1 MFKFAEAGSGEQA
14 APGCEVMVGSV
25 ASIIPAFL
33 IVAVWVRA
41 EQHALRL
48 EGGMQ
53 LSQNARQFPG
63 WYMKQRG
70 IGKYSIEIRHREI
83 ELQEI
88 LLPDHAAAVGAC
100 HFDETPGTIQT
111 DDHMT
116 EAGKGLQIAAWAAAE
131 VEDGERD
138 LASEVA
144 QQRGD
149 VLSDVVVARSLA
161 KLLGALVV
169 MSQSSS
175 RDLFE
180 IVMVE
185 RHGQWSGAEC
195 VSAGSSSGDG
205 NPLFARGG

>member
-1 MFKFAEAGSGEQA
+1 MFEFAEAGSGEQA
-14 APGCEVMVGSV
+14 APGCEVMVSSV
-25 ASIIPAFL
+25 ASIIPALL

-41 EQHALRL
+41 EQDALRL

-63 WYMKQRG
+63 WLMIQRG
-70 IGKYSIEIRHREI
+70 IGKYSTEICCREI

-100 HFDETPGTIQT
+100 HFDETRGTIQT

-116 EAGKGLQIAAWAAAE
+116 EAGEGLQIAAWAAAE

-149 VLSDVVVARSLA
+149 VLSDVVVASSLA

-180 IVMVE
+180 IFMVE
-185 RHGQWSGAEC
+185 RHGQ
-195 VSAGSSSGDG
+195 
-205 NPLFARGG
+205 